1 MGTASSLSLAWTA
14 DGNSASN
21 ARNLAIAIIFG
32 LCGWFAPEASL
43 AILMFIFAAYF
54 FVDGAIRTWLAIASK
69 NENPLWWML
78 LVGGL
83 ISIAAA
89 FVTLFAPNV
98 TAILMLY
105 FIAAWAI
112 AIGVIEIVI
121 ASKLRKEITNE
132 WLLIGSGI
140 ISIIFGGYL
149 IFNPGA
155 GIITLLW
162 LVATYAVVFGIMMV
176 LLALKL
182 KKLNEQA

>member
-1 MGTASSLSLAWTA
+1 
-14 DGNSASN
+14 
-21 ARNLAIAIIFG
+21 
-32 LCGWFAPEASL
+32 
-43 AILMFIFAAYF
+43 
-54 FVDGAIRTWLAIASK
+54 
-69 NENPLWWML
+69 
-78 LVGGL
+78 
-83 ISIAAA
+83 
-89 FVTLFAPNV
+89 
-98 TAILMLY
+98 MLY

-112 AIGVIEIVI
+112 AIGVIEILI
-121 ASKLRKEITNE
+121 ASKLRKEISNE

-182 KKLNEQA
+182 KKMQHSQI

>member
-1 MGTASSLSLAWTA
+1 MQISSSLIPHWSSLMIH
-14 DGNSASN
+14 G
-21 ARNLAIAIIFG
+21 AIAIIFG

-89 FVTLFAPNV
+89 LVTLFAPNV

-112 AIGVIEIVI
+112 AIGVIEILI
-121 ASKLRKEITNE
+121 ASKLRKEISNE

-162 LVATYAVVFGIMMV
+162 LVATDAVVFGIMMV

-182 KKLNEQA
+182 KKMQHSQI